1 MAWFRY
7 MLLMENDLL
16 RIINSLISDIEDASP
31 NLKNKLNEIY
41 PIKFK
46 LELVGHKDIY
56 FDLDQNKKNISFSP
70 NEVIDFEIRTSVK
83 ESLDFLMGKKINR
96 GMLYGE
102 TDKAIL
108 TINAFMKSEVDFV
121 LLIDKYFGNT
131 PAALA
136 YFTKEKLSNLKQYNN
151 KNALRSKLR
160 DLSIR
165 LDRLEAANNL

>member
-1 MAWFRY
+1 MVWFRY
-7 MLLMENDLL
+7 MLLMESDLL
-16 RIINSLISDIEDASP
+16 KIINSLIRDIEDASP

-56 FDLDQNKKNISFSP
+56 FDLDRNKKNISFSP
-70 NEVIDFEIRTSVK
+70 NKVIDFEIRTSVK
-83 ESLDFLMGKKINR
+83 ESLNFLIGKKINR
-96 GMLYGE
+96 GMLYGD

-108 TINAFMKSEVDFV
+108 TINAFIKSEVDFV

-151 KNALRSKLR
+151 KNALQSKLR

-165 LDRLEAANNL
+165 LDRLEAVNNL

>member
-1 MAWFRY
+1 
-7 MLLMENDLL
+7 MLLMESDLL
-16 RIINSLISDIEDASP
+16 KIINSLIRDIEDASP

-56 FDLDQNKKNISFSP
+56 FDLDRNKKNISFSP

-83 ESLDFLMGKKINR
+83 ESLNFLIGKKINR
-96 GMLYGE
+96 GMLYGD

-108 TINAFMKSEVDFV
+108 TINAFIKSEVDFV

-151 KNALRSKLR
+151 KNALQSKLR

-165 LDRLEAANNL
+165 LDRLEAVKNL

>member
-16 RIINSLISDIEDASP
+16 RIINSLFRDIEDASP

-70 NEVIDFEIRTSVK
+70 NEVIDFVIRTSVK
-83 ESLDFLMGKKINR
+83 ESIDFLIGKKINR
-96 GMLYGE
+96 GMLYGD

-108 TINAFMKSEVDFV
+108 TINAFIKSEVDFV

-165 LDRLEAANNL
+165 LDRLEAVNNL

>member
-16 RIINSLISDIEDASP
+16 RIINFLFRDIEDASP
-31 NLKNKLNEIY
+31 SLKNKLNEIY

-70 NEVIDFEIRTSVK
+70 IEVIDFEIRTSVK
-83 ESLDFLMGKKINR
+83 ESLDFLIGKKINR
-96 GMLYGE
+96 GMLYGD

-121 LLIDKYFGNT
+121 LLIDKYFGNA

-151 KNALRSKLR
+151 KNALQSKLR

>member
-1 MAWFRY
+1 MVWFRY
-7 MLLMENDLL
+7 MLLMESDLL
-16 RIINSLISDIEDASP
+16 KIINSLIKDIEDASP

-56 FDLDQNKKNISFSP
+56 FDLDRNKKNISFSP
-70 NEVIDFEIRTSVK
+70 NKVIDFEIRTSVK
-83 ESLDFLMGKKINR
+83 ESLNFLIGKKINR
-96 GMLYGE
+96 GMLYGD

-108 TINAFMKSEVDFV
+108 TINAFIKSEVDFV

-151 KNALRSKLR
+151 KNALQSKLR

-165 LDRLEAANNL
+165 LDRLEAVNNL

>member
-1 MAWFRY
+1 
-7 MLLMENDLL
+7 MLPMENDLL
-16 RIINSLISDIEDASP
+16 TIINSLIRDIEDASP

-56 FDLDQNKKNISFSP
+56 FDLDQNKKNISFNA

-83 ESLDFLMGKKINR
+83 ESLDFLIGKKINR
-96 GMLYGE
+96 GMLYGD

-151 KNALRSKLR
+151 KNALQSKLR

>member
-1 MAWFRY
+1 MVWFRY
-7 MLLMENDLL
+7 MLLMESDLL
-16 RIINSLISDIEDASP
+16 KIINSLIRDIEDASP

-56 FDLDQNKKNISFSP
+56 FDLDRNKKNISFSP
-70 NEVIDFEIRTSVK
+70 NKVIDFEIRTSVK
-83 ESLDFLMGKKINR
+83 ESLNFLIGKKINR
-96 GMLYGE
+96 GMLYGD

-151 KNALRSKLR
+151 KNALQSKLR

>member
-1 MAWFRY
+1 
-7 MLLMENDLL
+7 MENDLL
-16 RIINSLISDIEDASP
+16 RIINSLFRDIEDASP

-70 NEVIDFEIRTSVK
+70 NEVTDFEIRTSVK
-83 ESLDFLMGKKINR
+83 KSLDFLIGKKINR
-96 GMLYGE
+96 GMLYGD

-121 LLIDKYFGNT
+121 LLIDKYFGNA

-151 KNALRSKLR
+151 KNALQSKLR

-165 LDRLEAANNL
+165 LDRLEAVNNL

>member
-1 MAWFRY
+1 
-7 MLLMENDLL
+7 MENDLL
-16 RIINSLISDIEDASP
+16 RIINSLFGDIEDASP

-83 ESLDFLMGKKINR
+83 ESLDFLIGKKINR
-96 GMLYGE
+96 GMLYGD

-151 KNALRSKLR
+151 KNALQSKLR

>member
-1 MAWFRY
+1 
-7 MLLMENDLL
+7 MLLMGNDLL
-16 RIINSLISDIEDASP
+16 RIINSLIRDIEDASP

-83 ESLDFLMGKKINR
+83 ESLDFLIGKKINR
-96 GMLYGE
+96 GMLYGD

-108 TINAFMKSEVDFV
+108 TINAFIKSEVDFV

-151 KNALRSKLR
+151 KNALQSKLR

-165 LDRLEAANNL
+165 LDRLEAVNNL

>member
-1 MAWFRY
+1 
-7 MLLMENDLL
+7 MENDLL
-16 RIINSLISDIEDASP
+16 RIINSLIRDIEDASP

-83 ESLDFLMGKKINR
+83 ESLDFLIGKKINR
-96 GMLYGE
+96 GMLYGD

-151 KNALRSKLR
+151 KNALQSKLR

>member
-1 MAWFRY
+1 MVWFRY
-7 MLLMENDLL
+7 MLLMESDLL
-16 RIINSLISDIEDASP
+16 KIINSLIRDIEDASP

-56 FDLDQNKKNISFSP
+56 FDLDRNKKNISFSP
-70 NEVIDFEIRTSVK
+70 NKVIDFEIRTSVK
-83 ESLDFLMGKKINR
+83 ESLNFLIGKKINR
-96 GMLYGE
+96 GMLYGDTE
-102 TDKAIL
+102 KAIL
-108 TINAFMKSEVDFV
+108 TINAFIKSEVDIV
-121 LLIDKYFGNT
+121 LLIDKYFGDT
-131 PAALA
+131 PAAIA

-165 LDRLEAANNL
+165 LDRLEAVNNL

>member
-16 RIINSLISDIEDASP
+16 RIINSLFRDIEDASP

-83 ESLDFLMGKKINR
+83 ESFDFLIGKKINR
-96 GMLYGE
+96 GMLYGD

-151 KNALRSKLR
+151 KNALQSKLR

>member
-1 MAWFRY
+1 MAWFQY

-16 RIINSLISDIEDASP
+16 RIINSLIKDIEDASP

-83 ESLDFLMGKKINR
+83 ESLDFLIGKKINR
-96 GMLYGE
+96 GMLYGD

-108 TINAFMKSEVDFV
+108 TINAFIKSEVDFV

-165 LDRLEAANNL
+165 LDRLEAVNNL

>member
-1 MAWFRY
+1 MVWFQF
-7 MLLMENDLL
+7 MLLMMNDLFD
-16 RIINSLISDIEDASP
+16 LIKAFIKDIEDASP

-83 ESLDFLMGKKINR
+83 ESLDFLIGKKINR
-96 GMLYGE
+96 GMLYGD

-108 TINAFMKSEVDFV
+108 TINAFMKSKVDFV

-151 KNALRSKLR
+151 KNALQSKLR

>member
-16 RIINSLISDIEDASP
+16 RIINSLFRDIEDASP

-56 FDLDQNKKNISFSP
+56 FDLDRNKKNISFSP

-96 GMLYGE
+96 GMLYGD

-165 LDRLEAANNL
+165 LDRLEAVNNL

>member
-1 MAWFRY
+1 
-7 MLLMENDLL
+7 MENDLL
-16 RIINSLISDIEDASP
+16 RIINSLFRDIEDASP

-83 ESLDFLMGKKINR
+83 ESLDFLIGKKINR
-96 GMLYGE
+96 GMLYGD

-136 YFTKEKLSNLKQYNN
+136 YFTKEKLSNLKQYNS
-151 KNALRSKLR
+151 KNALQSKLR
-160 DLSIR
+160 YLSIR
-165 LDRLEAANNL
+165 LDRLEAVNNL

>member
-1 MAWFRY
+1 

-16 RIINSLISDIEDASP
+16 KIINSLIRDIEDASP

-83 ESLDFLMGKKINR
+83 ESLDFLIGKKINR
-96 GMLYGE
+96 GMLYGD

-151 KNALRSKLR
+151 KNALQSKLR

>member
-7 MLLMENDLL
+7 LLLMENDLL

-165 LDRLEAANNL
+165 LDRLEAVNNL

>member
-56 FDLDQNKKNISFSP
+56 FDLDQNKKNISLSP

-83 ESLDFLMGKKINR
+83 ESLDFLIGKKINR
-96 GMLYGE
+96 GMLYGD

-151 KNALRSKLR
+151 KNALQSKLR

>member
-1 MAWFRY
+1 
-7 MLLMENDLL
+7 MENDLL
-16 RIINSLISDIEDASP
+16 RIINSLFRDIEDASP

-56 FDLDQNKKNISFSP
+56 FDLDRNKKNISFSP
-70 NEVIDFEIRTSVK
+70 NKVIDFEIRTSVK
-83 ESLDFLMGKKINR
+83 ESLNFLIGKKINR
-96 GMLYGE
+96 GMLYGD

-108 TINAFMKSEVDFV
+108 TINAFIKSEVDFV

-136 YFTKEKLSNLKQYNN
+136 YFTKEKLSNLKRYNN
-151 KNALRSKLR
+151 KNALQSKLR

-165 LDRLEAANNL
+165 LDRLEAVKNL

>member
-16 RIINSLISDIEDASP
+16 RIINSLFGDIEDASP

-83 ESLDFLMGKKINR
+83 
-96 GMLYGE
+96 
-102 TDKAIL
+102 
-108 TINAFMKSEVDFV
+108 
-121 LLIDKYFGNT
+121 
-131 PAALA
+131 
-136 YFTKEKLSNLKQYNN
+136 
-151 KNALRSKLR
+151 
-160 DLSIR
+160 
-165 LDRLEAANNL
+165 

>member
-16 RIINSLISDIEDASP
+16 SIINSLFRDIEDVSP

-83 ESLDFLMGKKINR
+83 ESLDFLIGKKINR
-96 GMLYGE
+96 GMLYGD

-131 PAALA
+131 SAALA

-151 KNALRSKLR
+151 KNALQSKLR

>member
-1 MAWFRY
+1 MVWFRY
-7 MLLMENDLL
+7 MLLMESDLL
-16 RIINSLISDIEDASP
+16 KIINSLIRDIEDASP

-56 FDLDQNKKNISFSP
+56 FDLDRNKKNISFSP
-70 NEVIDFEIRTSVK
+70 NKVIDFEIRTSVK
-83 ESLDFLMGKKINR
+83 ESLNFLIGKKINR
-96 GMLYGE
+96 GMLYGD

-108 TINAFMKSEVDFV
+108 TINAFIKSEVDFV

-151 KNALRSKLR
+151 KNALQSKLR

-165 LDRLEAANNL
+165 LDRLETVKNL

>member
-16 RIINSLISDIEDASP
+16 RIINSLFGDIEDASP

-96 GMLYGE
+96 GMLYGD

-151 KNALRSKLR
+151 KNALQSKLR

>member
-1 MAWFRY
+1 
-7 MLLMENDLL
+7 MLPMENDLL
-16 RIINSLISDIEDASP
+16 TIINSLIRDIEGASP

-70 NEVIDFEIRTSVK
+70 NKVIDFEIRTSVK
-83 ESLDFLMGKKINR
+83 ESLDFLIGKKINR
-96 GMLYGE
+96 GMLYGD

-108 TINAFMKSEVDFV
+108 TINAFIKSEVDFV

-151 KNALRSKLR
+151 KNALQSKLR

-165 LDRLEAANNL
+165 LDRLEAVNNL

>member
-7 MLLMENDLL
+7 MLLMESDLL
-16 RIINSLISDIEDASP
+16 KIINSLIRDIEDASP

-70 NEVIDFEIRTSVK
+70 NKVIDFEIRTSVK
-83 ESLDFLMGKKINR
+83 ESLDFLIGKKINR
-96 GMLYGE
+96 GMLYGD

-108 TINAFMKSEVDFV
+108 TINAFIKSEVDFV

-151 KNALRSKLR
+151 KNALQSMLR

-165 LDRLEAANNL
+165 LDRLEAVNNL